1 MYNGFLTNLYNP
13 VTINSFVG
21 VKGIGVPLPIN
32 TKLPEQKMYITT
44 PNTIGTSPRYRNTPM
59 SKWEICSGDKRILC
73 GIQIKK
79 NVIIINKNNKVPN
92 KAGRISAI
100 LDFISLNL

>member
-13 VTINSFVG
+13 ITINSLVG

-44 PNTIGTSPRYRNTPM
+44 PRKIGANPKYRYIPM
-59 SKWEICSGDKRILC
+59 SKR
-73 GIQIKK
+73 
-79 NVIIINKNNKVPN
+79 
-92 KAGRISAI
+92 
-100 LDFISLNL
+100 